1 MSKIDINII
10 EIRKQASIISG
21 QHAQIRIAKD
31 LLDSSRRNL
40 TCEIR
45 NRISCDNSLY
55 SLSQKLQKAKDGNNR
70 IGDYIVSAAED
81 YSEQDGSSYT
91 KNAEIK
97 SRIPYGSVM
106 VENKYASLPDIENF
120 EKLPKINEYLKN
132 PDIQNMNIISET
144 EKEAI
149 LEEINLLFDYTDASN
164 VGFTGAGLLFSGSS
178 TLVNKDEVAREII
191 NDSQYGDNYSD
202 HLYSLKLMFNL
213 DYEKIDNNTVN
224 AIEGFVD
231 KIKEQKKLYGMSADI
246 LDNKDIEVQEFLKKN
261 PGLGKSAKILFA
273 VEGAV
278 ELSSEI
284 LAILLMTPNTVYNE
298 LLSLKSAIGTSTT
311 ADEGLI
317 TAIDHLI
324 DEFDDKEAAFTKVM
338 TDYVIE
344 LGAGKLTDGL
354 LEMFTNKATAIAF
367 DLVVTGLGETYL
379 NKKDELTNN
388 LLALKGTN
396 NELQERINYT
406 IDRLYIED
414 FESNLATLNELVE
427 ASKKNKIAETE
438 LIMKFIEDNS
448 EKFSKSDDVIE
459 SILNAGEER
468 INDIEK
474 IDIMKV
480 YGL

>member
-1 MSKIDINII
+1 MGKIDINID

-70 IGDYIVSAAED
+70 IGDYIVSAAEN

-120 EKLPKINEYLKN
+120 EELPKINEYLKN
-132 PDIQNMNIISET
+132 TDMNNMNVISQT

-149 LEEINLLFDYTDASN
+149 LKEIDLLFDYTDARN
-164 VGFTGAGLLFSGSS
+164 VGYTGAGLLFSGSS

-191 NDSQYGDNYSD
+191 NDSQYGANYSD
-202 HLYSLKLMFNL
+202 HLYSLELMFNL
-213 DYEKIDNNTVN
+213 DYEDIDNTWKNE
-224 AIEGFVD
+224 AEWFVD
-231 KIKEQKKLYGMSADI
+231 KIKEQKKLYGMSVDI
-246 LDNKDIEVQEFLKKN
+246 LDHKDIEVQEFLKKN
-261 PGLGKSAKILFA
+261 PGFGKSAKILFA

-278 ELSSEI
+278 ELLSEI
-284 LAILLMTPNTVYNE
+284 LAILLMTPNIVYNE
-298 LLSLKSAIGTSTT
+298 LLSLKSALGTNANT
-311 ADEGLI
+311 DEGLI

-324 DEFDDKEAAFTKVM
+324 DEFDDKEAAITRII
-338 TDYVIE
+338 TDYAIE
-344 LGAGKLTDGL
+344 FGAGKLTDGL
-354 LEMFTNKATAIAF
+354 LEKFAGKATATAF
-367 DLVVTGLGETYL
+367 DLVVTALGETYL
-379 NKKDELTNN
+379 NKKDEFTNN

-396 NELQERINYT
+396 TELQERINYT
-406 IDRLYIED
+406 IDRLYIGD
-414 FESNLATLNELVE
+414 FESNLATLNDLVE
-427 ASKKNKIAETE
+427 NSKKNKKAETE
-438 LIMKFIEDNS
+438 LIMKFIEDHY
-448 EKFSKSDDVIE
+448 KKMGISDDDLVN
-459 SILNAGEER
+459 ILNAGEER

-474 IDIMKV
+474 IDITKM
-480 YGL
+480 Y